1 MNVNRWKDKELKEME
16 KVLFKFLVEKNI
28 QVSNLKIHSSFLVKE
43 KLMNGVRNIGAFVIE
58 FKNDANYS
66 LNLTTFAVV
75 PEDDKSG
82 YKVGVAVPGFM
93 Q

>member
-16 KVLFKFLVEKNI
+16 KALFRFLVKEKI
-28 QVSNLKIHSSFLVKE
+28 QTSNLKIHNSFLVKE
-43 KLMNGVRNIGAFVIE
+43 KLNDGVRNIGAFVIE

-66 LNLTTFAVV
+66 LNLTTFGVV
-75 PEDDKSG
+75 PEEDKSG
-82 YKVGVAVPGFM
+82 YKVGVVVPGFM

>member
-1 MNVNRWKDKELKEME
+1 MDVNRWKDKELKDME
-16 KVLFKFLVEKNI
+16 KALFRFLVKKKI
-28 QVSNLKIHSSFLVKE
+28 QASNLKIHGAFLVKE
-43 KLMNGVRNIGAFVIE
+43 KLENSVRDIGAFVIE
-58 FKNDANYS
+58 FKNDVNYS

-75 PEDDKSG
+75 PEEDKSG

>member
-1 MNVNRWKDKELKEME
+1 MNVNRWKDKELKKME
-16 KVLFKFLVEKNI
+16 KVLFKFLVGKKIQTSNI
-28 QVSNLKIHSSFLVKE
+28 KIHSAFLVTE
-43 KLMNGVRNIGAFVIE
+43 KLEDSVRSIGAFVIE

-75 PEDDKSG
+75 PEEDKSG
-82 YKVGVAVPGFM
+82 YKVGVAVSGFM

>member
-1 MNVNRWKDKELKEME
+1 MNVNRWKDKELKDME
-16 KVLFKFLVEKNI
+16 KALFRFLVKEKI
-28 QVSNLKIHSSFLVKE
+28 QTSNLKIHSSFLVKE
-43 KLMNGVRNIGAFVIE
+43 KLENSVRDIGAFVIE